1 MKVTTYS
8 ISRRYLKSRGFKTWY
23 GRIKVPGKPVRW
35 ISLGT
40 TSKTEADLW
49 LRSAMTGRWDPH
61 REAVS
66 LHSAAIKFLGGISA
80 SKGKDSATHAAY
92 AQRIGWLTDWC
103 DGQGIGDL
111 DSLDFSKMSDYSLWL
126 GEKYAPKT
134 HREALRVVKQFC
146 RWAAKAYGLTNWD
159 PCALVVGP
167 KLVKRSKDFWTA
179 GQVDSII
186 AHAPDRDTAVMW
198 AFCGYAGLRF
208 AEAVNVMP
216 SDVSG
221 GMLKVI
227 GKGNKESFVPVSDKL
242 KSMLPDEWDFSR
254 LRNNCVQNKV
264 LQRTC
269 ESLGIEGHANLHKFR
284 HSFASN
290 LIRAGVNVKAVQ
302 QLMRH
307 ENVNIT
313 LDTYS
318 HLLQD
323 DLSDAANKV

>member
-23 GRIKVPGKPVRW
+23 GRIKVPGKPPRW

-49 LRSAMTGRWDPH
+49 LRSAMTGRWDPQK
-61 REAVS
+61 EAVS
-66 LHSAAIKFLGGISA
+66 LRSAAIKFLDGVSA
-80 SKGKDSATHAAY
+80 SKGKDSATHTAY

-103 DGQGIGDL
+103 EDHKIDEL
-111 DSLDFSKMSDYSLWL
+111 EKIDFSVLSDYSMWL
-126 GEKYAPKT
+126 GEKYSPKT

-146 RWAAKAYGLTNWD
+146 RWAATAYGLTNWD

-179 GQVDSII
+179 EQVDSII
-186 AHAPDRDTAVMW
+186 EHAPDPNTALMW

-208 AEAVNVMP
+208 TEAVNVKP
-216 SDVSG
+216 TDING
-221 GMLKVI
+221 GRLRVI
-227 GKGNKESFVPVSDKL
+227 GKGNKESFVPVGEKL
-242 KSMLPDEWDFSR
+242 NAMLPESWDFSGLTNNWTQNVR
-254 LRNNCVQNKV
+254 LKKV
-264 LQRTC
+264 C
-269 ESLGIEGHANLHKFR
+269 DELGIEGHANIHKFR